1 MQNFFFSFLL
11 SLSLIVSI
19 SAQTAKPDLVEQ
31 NLRKHVSYLA
41 SDNLEGRRTGEKGA
55 TSAAGYVANMF
66 ANYKLKG
73 GFAEKGKVNFLQ
85 PFPYTTA
92 ITLGAENRLMLTTP
106 SNNRVAELH
115 ADWMP
120 FGASPNANLSNVETV
135 FAGYGIVS
143 SEANRNDYAGKNVT
157 GKAVFAFD
165 GSPEKDNPH
174 NITARFNIHA
184 KAKIAKDKGAAALIL
199 ISRETNFSSDKQT
212 KLDYDPTL
220 GETAVPVVIVSR
232 SVGAMMLGGEEEL
245 KKAEKGETLAPNNLK
260 TLIKVNL
267 NKKSGQS
274 YNVIGILEGTDAIL
288 KNEAIVIGA
297 HYDHLGFGGAGS
309 LAANSTEIHHGADD
323 NASGVAALI
332 ELARKFSAA
341 KNNKRTLIFIA
352 FGGEEE
358 GLLGSKYYVNNPVFP
373 LENTA
378 AMINMD
384 MVGRLNQNKLTIG
397 GIGTASEWK
406 SLVEEFNK
414 KLFPQVSAED
424 EKFKASIEKALRDKG
439 FQDIEIEVKNG
450 LATLRGTVEETK
462 LAEVMQIV
470 YEIRPPRI
478 LNQLIVQKKDSS
490 QKQQNPS
497 VVFAEKARSGD
508 WLNSINPKPFNLQ
521 LNEDG
526 FGPSDHSSFYGKKIP
541 VLFFFTGTHLDY
553 HKPTDTAEKINYAGL
568 SQITTYV
575 SEIVKA
581 VDLNPKKPTYTVAK
595 SSGMSGGR
603 TGFNVSL
610 GTIPSYA
617 ESNDGLILDGVRD
630 NSPAAKAGIKAGD
643 KIIKLAGK
651 EIRNVSDYTVVLGE
665 MKAETEYE
673 IVVMRGNEK
682 LSLKIIPA
690 ARK

>member
-1 MQNFFFSFLL
+1 MKKQLFNFLFLI
-11 SLSLIVSI
+11 SLAISV
-19 SAQTAKPDLVEQ
+19 SAQTAKIDLAEQ

-92 ITLGAENRLMLTTP
+92 VSLGAENRLMITTAK
-106 SNNRVAELH
+106 NNQVAEIKTG
-115 ADWMP
+115 WMP
-120 FGASPNANLSNVETV
+120 FGASLDANLSGADAV

-143 SEANRNDYAGKNVT
+143 SESKLDDYAKQDVAGKIVV
-157 GKAVFAFD
+157 ALD
-165 GSPEKDNPH
+165 GSPEKDSPH
-174 NITARFNIHA
+174 SSLARFNIHA
-184 KAKIAKDKGAAALIL
+184 KAKIAKDRGAIALIL
-199 ISRETNFSSDKQT
+199 ISRETDLANDKSA

-220 GETAVPVVIVSR
+220 GETAIPVAVASR
-232 SVGAMMLGGEEEL
+232 AVAALMFRTEAQLTAAL
-245 KKAEKGETLAPNNLK
+245 QRGETIGAQQFKVLLK
-260 TLIKVNL
+260 INL

-274 YNVIGILEGTDAIL
+274 YNVIGVLEGTDAVL
-288 KNEAIVIGA
+288 KNEAIIIGA
-297 HYDHLGFGGAGS
+297 HYDHLGRGGAGS

-332 ELARKFSAA
+332 ELARQFSAN
-341 KNNKRTLIFIA
+341 KNNRRTLIFIA

-358 GLLGSKYYVNNPVFP
+358 GLLGSKYYVNNSVFP
-373 LENTA
+373 VEKTI

-384 MVGRLNQNKLTIG
+384 MIGRLNQNKLTVG

-406 SLVEEFNK
+406 NLVESKN
-414 KLFPQVSAED
+414 LIANN
-424 EKFKASIEKALRDKG
+424 SIQLPA
-439 FQDIEIEVKNG
+439 
-450 LATLRGTVEETK
+450 
-462 LAEVMQIV
+462 
-470 YEIRPPRI
+470 
-478 LNQLIVQKKDSS
+478 NQLPTTAIVKDEGVAGTPTSVAAVN
-490 QKQQNPS
+490 NPAFS
-497 VVFAEKARSGD
+497 
-508 WLNSINPKPFNLQ
+508 LQ

-526 FGPSDHSSFYGKKIP
+526 FGPSDHSSFYAQKIP

-553 HKPTDTAEKINYAGL
+553 HKPSDTTEKINYAGL
-568 SQITTYV
+568 NQITNYV
-575 SEIVKA
+575 SEIIKSIDA
-581 VDLNPKKPTYTVAK
+581 NPKRPTYAVAK

-630 NSPAAKAGIKAGD
+630 ESPAAKAGIKAGD
-643 KIIKLAGK
+643 KIIRLAGK
-651 EIRNVSDYTVVLGE
+651 EVRNVSDYTVILGE
-665 MKAETEYE
+665 LKADTEYE
-673 IVVMRGNEK
+673 IVVMRGGEK

>member
-1 MQNFFFSFLL
+1 MFKISNQLITLFLL
-11 SLSLIVSI
+11 ISFVIGV
-19 SAQTAKPDLVEQ
+19 SAQTVKSDLAEQ

-92 ITLGAENRLMLTTP
+92 VSLGAENRLMVTTA
-106 SNNRVAELH
+106 SNNRVAELQ
-115 ADWMP
+115 ADWIP
-120 FGASPNANLSNVETV
+120 FGASPNANLSGTDAV
-135 FAGYGIVS
+135 FVSYGIVS
-143 SEANRNDYAGKNVT
+143 SESKRDDYAGKNVM
-157 GKAVFAFD
+157 GKVVFAFD

-174 NITARFNIHA
+174 SILTRFNTHA
-184 KAKIAKDKGAAALIL
+184 KAKIAKDNGAAALIL

-232 SVGAMMLGGEEEL
+232 SVGAMMLGDDENL
-245 KKAEKGETLAPNNLK
+245 TKAEKGETIAQFNLK
-260 TLIKVNL
+260 TLVKVNL

-274 YNVIGILEGTDAIL
+274 YNVIGVLEGTDATL

-297 HYDHLGFGGAGS
+297 HYDHLGRGGAGS

-332 ELARKFSAA
+332 ELARQFSAG

-373 LENTA
+373 LEKTV

-384 MVGRLNQNKLTIG
+384 MIGRLTQDKLTVG

-406 SLVEEFNK
+406 SLVESKNLKENPAIPVTITQTSTTK
-414 KLFPQVSAED
+414 N
-424 EKFKASIEKALRDKG
+424 IEG
-439 FQDIEIEVKNG
+439 FIGTPTNVTAVKTP
-450 LATLRGTVEETK
+450 AFTL
-462 LAEVMQIV
+462 QI
-470 YEIRPPRI
+470 
-478 LNQLIVQKKDSS
+478 ND
-490 QKQQNPS
+490 
-497 VVFAEKARSGD
+497 
-508 WLNSINPKPFNLQ
+508 
-521 LNEDG
+521 DG
-526 FGPSDHSSFYGKKIP
+526 FGPSDHSSFYGKQIP

-553 HKPTDTAEKINYAGL
+553 HKPSDTAEKINYAGL
-568 SQITTYV
+568 NQITTYI
-575 SEIVKA
+575 SEIVKSI
-581 VDLNPKKPTYTVAK
+581 DINPKKPSYAVAK

-617 ESNDGLILDGVRD
+617 ESSDGLVLDGVRD
-630 NSPAAKAGIKAGD
+630 ASPAAKAGIKAGD
-643 KIIKLAGK
+643 KIISLAGK

-665 MKAETEYE
+665 LKAETEYE

-682 LSLKIIPA
+682 LTLKIIPA
-690 ARK
+690 TRK